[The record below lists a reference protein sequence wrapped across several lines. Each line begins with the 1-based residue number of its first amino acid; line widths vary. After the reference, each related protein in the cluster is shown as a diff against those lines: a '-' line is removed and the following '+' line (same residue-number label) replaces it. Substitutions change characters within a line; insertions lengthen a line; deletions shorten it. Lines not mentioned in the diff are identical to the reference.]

1 MIINYLQ
8 AIYATN
14 GLGLIVK
21 ISLCL
26 AGCTSLEMKKVY
38 SLINMKYAKKIMS
51 FLNILKL
58 KNYIHVDLYIFF
70 FLEWKHFKNSN
81 VNFYYELCCI
91 CCFENIW
98 EIKGCEKCR
107 LKSLMLILILLWNY
121 SEKYL
126 LAHIHVLNT
135 NVWNCV

>member
-8 AIYATN
+8 AINATN

-38 SLINMKYAKKIMS
+38 SLINMKYAKNHEFTK
-51 FLNILKL
+51 
-58 KNYIHVDLYIFF
+58 YIEIKELYTCRFIHLF